1 MKLKEIRELSIPEM
15 VARVRELKDEL
26 FHLRLQKASGQLE
39 KPSQL
44 RSIRKEI
51 AQVETI
57 ITQRKQTNSAE
68 KAAAANN

>member
-1 MKLKEIRELSIPEM
+1 MKLKEIRELSQPEM

-26 FHLRLQKASGQLE
+26 FHLRVQKASGQLE

-51 AQVETI
+51 AQIETV
-57 ITQRKQTNSAE
+57 ITQGKLAKAE
-68 KAAAANN
+68 KSAAAANK

>member
-1 MKLKEIRELSIPEM
+1 MTLKEIRELSIPEL

-26 FHLRLQKASGQLE
+26 FHLRIQKASGQLE

-44 RSIRKEI
+44 RAIRKEI

-57 ITQRKQTNSAE
+57 ITERKQAKSVETAV
-68 KAAAANN
+68 AANN

>member
-1 MKLKEIRELSIPEM
+1 MKNKEIRELSHPER

-51 AQVETI
+51 ARIETV
-57 ITQRKQTNSAE
+57 ITQGKLE
-68 KAAAANN
+68 KAATATK